1 MVQSPMRAMREK
13 VEQAAVEIVGG
24 RWTGA
29 QACRDATAANG
40 LPDGYQRAVRK
51 KVQELRPLAVDVMSS
66 TYLVISPAAG
76 YHWVLSWYP

>member
-29 QACRDATAANG
+29 TATRDATTANG
-40 LPDGYQRAVRK
+40 LPDRYQRAVRK
-51 KVQELRPLAVDVMSS
+51 KVQELRP
-66 TYLVISPAAG
+66 
-76 YHWVLSWYP
+76 